1 MSEGGKSADLNATCY
16 VTSFGRE
23 EVKNTVVIRD
33 KTIELSKRH
42 IGFSGSGID
51 EEVVSLVNFAMN
63 AGFQVIPPSSEYDS
77 V

>member
-1 MSEGGKSADLNATCY
+1 MYERGKFADLNATCHF
-16 VTSFGRE
+16 TSFGRE
-23 EVKNTVVIRD
+23 EVKSTVVMRD
-33 KTIELSKRH
+33 KTIEVSNRH
-42 IGFSGSGID
+42 IGLSGSGTD